1 MQLKTHPVVNLI
13 VGKCDVILEGRIP
26 FLERNLPPIRTSL
39 GSDELLEIA
48 HSVIR
53 ATFDAH

>member
-26 FLERNLPPIRTSL
+26 GTYSFQYDVKTLSPYHTIS
-39 GSDELLEIA
+39 
-48 HSVIR
+48 
-53 ATFDAH
+53 